1 MYDAD
6 GLDGNWESFS
16 YTLRY
21 CPSQEI
27 LNFDSVFS
35 SFQLQGKIDYQ
46 WAEGTFWIGYKLLEI
61 FFFFL
66 QQMVSKACFPF
77 FIIIIIIYIFF

>member
-1 MYDAD
+1 MCVVDHARDQTRSPCLLINEAASMNHGCKSLFTLVSALGEGCRSDAD

-16 YTLRY
+16 CTLRY

-35 SFQLQGKIDYQ
+35 SFQV
-46 WAEGTFWIGYKLLEI
+46 TR
-61 FFFFL
+61 
-66 QQMVSKACFPF
+66 
-77 FIIIIIIYIFF
+77 